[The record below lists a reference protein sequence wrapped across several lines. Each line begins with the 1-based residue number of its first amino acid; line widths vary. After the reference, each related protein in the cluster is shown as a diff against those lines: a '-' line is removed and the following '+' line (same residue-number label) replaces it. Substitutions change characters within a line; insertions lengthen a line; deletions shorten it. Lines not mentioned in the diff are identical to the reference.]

1 MERPGLLEFAVYGL
15 VIGGIAT
22 WVFALPP
29 FAYDS
34 ESPRPADLRPVAA
47 DTPSDSAEPS
57 DTEQAPSDQARSDTA
72 AQSREDS
79 SDARQSAPATE
90 ANPPQTAQ
98 TQSDEPPRPDS
109 QASLLMVT
117 ATRLNMRSQPNSS
130 SPLVGSYPRGALV
143 EEVTTQGNWVLVRTI
158 EDNSIGWMYAFHLG
172 SAAEN

>member
-15 VIGGIAT
+15 VIGGIAW

-29 FAYDS
+29 FAHDPGS
-34 ESPRPADLRPVAA
+34 SRPADLRPVAA
-47 DTPSDSAEPS
+47 GATSGSAEPS
-57 DTEQAPSDQARSDTA
+57 EAEPSPSDTA
-72 AQSREDS
+72 AQSSEEN
-79 SDARQSAPATE
+79 SDVGQAAPASE
-90 ANPPQTAQ
+90 AESPQSAQ
-98 TQSDEPPRPDS
+98 TQPDEQPRLDP
-109 QASLLMVT
+109 QPSLLVVT

-158 EDNSIGWMYAFHLG
+158 EDNSIGWMYAGHLG